1 MRICYLA
8 DAPSIHTQRWCIHFA
23 MRGHDVHL
31 ISFREATITLPENCP
46 GSFTLHPISAGKIAV
61 SGGNWRVILKV
72 PAIRKLLRQ
81 IRPDL
86 LHAMY
91 ATSYGLV
98 AALSGVHPLVVTPL
112 GSDVLISGKQSRL
125 YRIVLRYVF
134 RKADALNTQ
143 GEHVIDEMIN
153 IGADPKKT
161 ELLVFGTNP
170 DMFHANGR
178 KTSEREFI
186 VTHTRNF
193 EPVYNIAHFL
203 KAAAI
208 AAREIPTL
216 RLRFTGNGSLR
227 GDMEKLTSELK
238 LTERTEFLGRIAP
251 EHMADLLRET
261 HVFVSVSLSDGNNI
275 SLNEAMACGAF
286 CIATDIPANRVWIQ
300 DGENG
305 FLVKIDDVETL
316 AMRLVETYKNY
327 EAYADKAWPI
337 SNARIQEKGLWPLNM
352 AKMEKKYLELGGG
365 E

>member
-23 MRGHDVHL
+23 MRGHEVHL
-31 ISFREATITLPENCP
+31 ISFREAKIALPENCS
-46 GSFTLHPISAGKIAV
+46 GTLTVHTISAGQIAV
-61 SGGNWRVILKV
+61 AGGNWRVVLQV
-72 PAIRKLLRQ
+72 PKIRKLLRQ
-81 IRPDL
+81 IRPDV

-98 AALSGVHPLVVTPL
+98 AALAGVHPLVVTPL
-112 GSDVLISGKQSRL
+112 GTDVLISGKQSRL
-125 YRIVLRYVF
+125 YRMLLRYVF

-143 GEHVIDEMIN
+143 GEHVIDEMVS
-153 IGADPKKT
+153 IGADPKKI

-170 DMFHANGR
+170 DTFHANGR
-178 KTSEREFI
+178 KTSDVEFI

-193 EPVYNIAHFL
+193 EPVYNIGHFI
-203 KAAAI
+203 KAAAL

-216 RLRFTGNGSLR
+216 RLRLTGDGSLR
-227 GDMEKLTSELK
+227 QDMEKLAHELK
-238 LTERTEFLGRIAP
+238 IADKIDFLGRVAP
-251 EHMADLLRET
+251 ERMAALLRET

-286 CIATDIPANRVWIQ
+286 CMATDIPANRVWIT

-316 AMRLVETYKNY
+316 AKRLVEAYQNY
-327 EAYADKAWPI
+327 EVLAAKAQPI
-337 SNARIQEKGLWPLNM
+337 SHAKIQEKGLWPVNM
-352 AKMEKKYLELGGG
+352 EKMEKK
-365 E
+365 